1 MEKKLVIRWCDQF
14 NLVFEKG
21 IKDPVALRDLLIDW
35 VLIMRYLDA
44 SMCLPLLF
52 VSDSLY

>member
-1 MEKKLVIRWCDQF
+1 MEKKLVISWCDQF